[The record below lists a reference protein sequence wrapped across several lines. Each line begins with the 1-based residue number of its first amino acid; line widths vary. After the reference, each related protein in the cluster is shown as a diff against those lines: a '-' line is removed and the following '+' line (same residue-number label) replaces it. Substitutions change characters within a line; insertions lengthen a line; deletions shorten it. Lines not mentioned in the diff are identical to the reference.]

1 MRKATELEIIAHA
14 KGYLDKLANGINP
27 LTNEALEEHEIVNNV
42 RISRCLF
49 FVSDVL
55 RQVIEK
61 GCLQGLKSSRSV
73 YTEPFHLTQ
82 EQRARFPYSKS
93 PMYISAIA
101 KQLNELAGSSEMK
114 PLSHAAISGFME
126 WPGYLCQPAAAA
138 GQPKRV
144 PTESRQALGIRT
156 ERRVNQHGVPYQ
168 ATLYSESAQRF
179 IVAHL
184 DEIEQLNRLSR
195 AERAQLFREAV
206 NPETGEILRPA
217 PQAAPDEGTPEL

>member
-14 KGYLDKLANGINP
+14 KAYLDKLANGINP

-61 GCLQGLKSSRSV
+61 GGLQGLKSSRSV

-82 EQRARFPYSKS
+82 EQRTRFPYSKS

-126 WPGYLCQPAAAA
+126 WQGYLCQPAAAA
-138 GQPKRV
+138 GQPKRCRPKADRRWASAPSGASTSTAC
-144 PTESRQALGIRT
+144 PTRRRCTAKAPSALSWRIWM
-156 ERRVNQHGVPYQ
+156 
-168 ATLYSESAQRF
+168 
-179 IVAHL
+179 
-184 DEIEQLNRLSR
+184 RLSS
-195 AERAQLFREAV
+195 
-206 NPETGEILRPA
+206 
-217 PQAAPDEGTPEL
+217 